1 MSNGGPRAGIY
12 QKRGELRQR
21 VGVATYRGLVLA
33 REWPLESF
41 LELGALPGAVPCA
54 RLHAR
59 LLMAE
64 WHLTRLSENVEIL
77 VSELVTN
84 AVTASRSLD
93 QAFPVRLWLRS
104 DNERVLI
111 LVWDASPHMPTC
123 LDTADDAEN
132 GRGLLL
138 VEALSD
144 RWDWYVTPE
153 PGGKVV
159 WAAVAP
165 A

>member
-1 MSNGGPRAGIY
+1 M
-12 QKRGELRQR
+12 
-21 VGVATYRGLVLA
+21 A

-59 LLMAE
+59 LLMVE
-64 WHLTRLSENVEIL
+64 WHLARLSENVEIL

-104 DNERVLI
+104 DTERV
-111 LVWDASPHMPTC
+111 
-123 LDTADDAEN
+123 
-132 GRGLLL
+132 LL
-138 VEALSD
+138 VEAISD
-144 RWDWYVTPE
+144 CWDWYVTPE

-159 WAAVAP
+159 WAAVAT